1 MTPVVVL
8 KTGASSYYHKAN
20 PVSPM
25 SGERQKHVLLEAPP
39 NSDVHSPAVAESGRC
54 TSCASRRQHMSAGA
68 AWRKALFVPDLMYH
82 LKERQYWRAGCYGRS
97 GLCATRR
104 RTRDGAS
111 SSRLRRWPRWSRATS
126 SCCPP
131 RPTPSTRA
139 SLKIPSAAPVTGAHA
154 RCEAITN
161 VDHLS
166 PLLLCLALPGI
177 RTYLHTEPGV
187 LLHPSSCRFIV
198 LSKVMHSSLVYY
210 MHGALEGRSC
220 GRRHLKW
227 RPRSRRR
234 RRMR

>member
-54 TSCASRRQHMSAGA
+54 SSCASRRQHMSAGA
-68 AWRKALFVPDLMYH
+68 AGGKPSASQISCTI
-82 LKERQYWRAGCYGRS
+82 LKGRQTWRAGCYGRS
-97 GLCATRR
+97 GLCAIRR
-104 RTRDGAS
+104 RTRNGAS
-111 SSRLRRWPRWSRATS
+111 SSRPRRWPRWSRATS
-126 SCCPP
+126 SCRPP

-154 RCEAITN
+154 RCEAVTN

-166 PLLLCLALPGI
+166 PLLLCLALPRI
-177 RTYLHTEPGV
+177 RTADDPAY
-187 LLHPSSCRFIV
+187 RARRAFA
-198 LSKVMHSSLVYY
+198 SLQ
-210 MHGALEGRSC
+210 L
-220 GRRHLKW
+220 
-227 RPRSRRR
+227 
-234 RRMR
+234 